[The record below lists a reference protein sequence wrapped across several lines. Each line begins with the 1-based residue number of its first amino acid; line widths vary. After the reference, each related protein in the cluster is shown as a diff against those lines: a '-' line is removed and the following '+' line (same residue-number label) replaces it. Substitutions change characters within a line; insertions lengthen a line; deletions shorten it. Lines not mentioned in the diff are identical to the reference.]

1 MSLPIKCLEF
11 VAILVVSADTGLLE
25 GILPYVRA
33 EWGKM
38 ANLRGNHETESAE
51 MRPYAGPRAP
61 MLGAYLGCFAKDI
74 ACNELA
80 GPGRSNSR

>member
-11 VAILVVSADTGLLE
+11 VAILVVSAD
-25 GILPYVRA
+25 RA
-33 EWGKM
+33 FGRHPPLRPSRVGQM

-80 GPGRSNSR
+80 GPDRSNSR